1 MRYWTVALFIGMLA
15 SRPAAAQTAQTKPEQ
30 LGAGQ
35 GYVFFAPGAVAASYG
50 SSALL
55 HFGGGIEARMYRGLG
70 VGLELGMLGPP
81 HAIGAGFG
89 MFSVDAL
96 YTFGR
101 RTAKLS
107 PFVTGGYSL
116 AFREGV
122 ASGVN
127 FGVGAHY
134 WFSRRVGLRFEARDH
149 VMVAYRDA
157 HFLGARV
164 GLAFR

>member
-1 MRYWTVALFIGMLA
+1 MRYWALSFLA
-15 SRPAAAQTAQTKPEQ
+15 IALGSQAARAQTPKAEQ
-30 LGAGQ
+30 RGAGQ

-55 HFGGGIEARMYRGLG
+55 HFGGGIEALMHRGFG
-70 VGLELGMLGPP
+70 VGLELGMVGPP
-81 HAIGAGFG
+81 QAVGAGFG
-89 MFSVDAL
+89 VFSADAQ

-107 PFVTGGYSL
+107 PFITGGYSL
-116 AFREGV
+116 AFREGF
-122 ASGVN
+122 ASGIN

-149 VMVAYRDA
+149 VMVQYRDA
-157 HFLGARV
+157 HFVAGRV